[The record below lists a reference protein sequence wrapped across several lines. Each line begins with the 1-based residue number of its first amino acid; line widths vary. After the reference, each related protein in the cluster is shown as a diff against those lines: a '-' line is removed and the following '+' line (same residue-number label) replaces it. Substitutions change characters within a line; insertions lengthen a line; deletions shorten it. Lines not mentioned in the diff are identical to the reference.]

1 MRKNF
6 FIPNTQ
12 LKIISLECIREE
24 RKAELAI
31 MMKIFPAI
39 ILAGAMLFSG
49 CGGENPE
56 DMELQDYPTRVKAIK
71 VLTTDAPIT
80 FSYSGQVI
88 DRDEMKVQS
97 KVSGSVVEKYVK
109 GGQDVVEGQILFKID
124 DRQYKS
130 AVLQAEANLAKS
142 KTALAKERVDLQRD
156 EELWRSNAISE
167 QTLVNQRS
175 AVESQMSEVKSNE
188 ALLQKAKDD
197 LADTVVYAPMSGR
210 LGIDDVPVGS
220 LAAAG
225 VTPLAT
231 IGLVDPV
238 FVQFAVSEQEY
249 LRLSRGYNQDEASGN
264 AHPDF
269 KISLT
274 LADGSN
280 YPYLGELAEYDRT
293 MGNETGTLTIRTI
306 FKNPEKLLVPG
317 MYARVEIEGLK
328 IQNAMLVPER
338 ALQQLLGETFVIVAR
353 SDNTSAVRKI
363 TLGEK
368 IGSYYIVKSGLKAD
382 DWVIVEGLTNLR
394 DGMPLEVTQVTA
406 KDMDFSF
413 SPSAEIFDVGSSPNK

>member
-1 MRKNF
+1 MR
-6 FIPNTQ
+6 I
-12 LKIISLECIREE
+12 LS
-24 RKAELAI
+24 
-31 MMKIFPAI
+31 AI
-39 ILAGAMLFSG
+39 ILVFALLLAG
-49 CGGENPE
+49 CGDEDTENLELGE
-56 DMELQDYPTRVKAIK
+56 YPTRVKAIK

-97 KVSGSVVEKYVK
+97 KVNGTVVEKYVK

-130 AVLQAEANLAKS
+130 ALLQAEANLAKS

-156 EELWRSNAISE
+156 EELWQSNAISE
-167 QTLVNQRS
+167 QTLANQRT
-175 AVESQMSEVKSNE
+175 AVKSQELEVEANE
-188 ALLQKAKDD
+188 ALLQKAQDD
-197 LADTVVYAPMSGR
+197 LADTIVYAPMSGR
-210 LGIDDVPVGS
+210 LGIDDVPVGTLS
-220 LAAAG
+220 NAG
-225 VTPLAT
+225 NTALVT

-249 LRLSRGYNQDEASGN
+249 LRLSREENESDGPD
-264 AHPDF
+264 PDF

-274 LADGSN
+274 LADGSS
-280 YPYLGELAEYDRT
+280 YPYYGEFAEYDRT

-306 FKNPEKLLVPG
+306 FRNPDGLLVPG
-317 MYARVEIEGLK
+317 MYARVEISGLE
-328 IQNAMLVPER
+328 IPNAMLVPER
-338 ALQQLLGETFVIVAR
+338 ALQQLLGETLVIVAR

-368 IGSYYIVKSGLKAD
+368 IGSYYVVKSGLKAD

-413 SPSAEIFDVGSSPNK
+413 TPSAEVFDVESSVNK

>member
-1 MRKNF
+1 
-6 FIPNTQ
+6 
-12 LKIISLECIREE
+12 
-24 RKAELAI
+24 
-31 MMKIFPAI
+31 MMKILPAI
-39 ILAGAMLFSG
+39 ICAAALLMTG
-49 CGGENPE
+49 CGREEPE
-56 DMELQDYPTRVKAIK
+56 EQSLEDYPTRVKAIK

-88 DRDEMKVQS
+88 DRDEMTVQS
-97 KVSGSVVEKYVK
+97 KVNGSIVEKYVK

-156 EELWRSNAISE
+156 EELWQSNAISE
-167 QTLVNQRS
+167 QMLTNQRA
-175 AVESQMSEVKSNE
+175 AVKSQESEVEANE

-197 LADTVVYAPMSGR
+197 LADTIVYAPMSGR
-210 LGIDDVPVGS
+210 LGIDDVPVGT
-220 LAAAG
+220 LATAG
-225 VTPLAT
+225 STPLAT

-238 FVQFAVSEQEY
+238 YVQFAVSEQEY
-249 LRLSRGYNQDEASGN
+249 LRISRGEQEAEANGDPE
-264 AHPDF
+264 PDF
-269 KISLT
+269 KVALT

-293 MGNETGTLTIRTI
+293 MGNSTGSLTIRTL
-306 FKNPEKLLVPG
+306 FKNPDGLLVPG
-317 MYARVEIEGLK
+317 MYARVEITGLK
-328 IQNAMLVPER
+328 IPNAMLVPER
-338 ALQQLLGETFVIVAR
+338 ALQQLLGETLVIVAQ
-353 SDNTSAVRKI
+353 SDNKSAVRKI
-363 TLGEK
+363 ELGEK

-413 SPSAEIFDVGSSPNK
+413 SPSAEVFDVGSGANK